1 MNAFRPDG
9 AIGRATPRIEG
20 AAKVT
25 GRARYGADQPV
36 AGALFA
42 ALATSAI
49 ARGRIVAIDQSGLAR
64 IAGIRMVLT
73 HANVGK
79 AVKPGRWF
87 LNGGAMSTTAAPLA
101 GPQVRYAGQI
111 VAVVVADS
119 FEAARDGAAA
129 LRFTYAEEAPAASFD
144 SPGAREVKPRGL
156 NPTTLDHGDVD
167 AALAAAAHSLTLDYE
182 TPAQHHNPLELFQT
196 TCAWRDGRL
205 EVWESSQSVRSQKF
219 GLAKQLGISPSRVEV
234 HSPLAGGAFGSRGDL
249 SQVTALVALAA
260 KRLARPVKYVG
271 SRRQGFTTRTFRAET
286 RHKLRIACDAAGKLT
301 GIEHLSWELVS
312 RTEAFTLAGADTTS
326 RLYAIPAIRIRA
338 HAVEAD
344 RQTPGFMRAPPEVPF
359 AFAMESALDELAHT
373 AGIDPVALRLAN
385 DTNVDPVNGKPFVTR
400 GLAACLRAGAK
411 AIGWDRR
418 SSTPGAVRGGGDYVG
433 LGCAS
438 AFYAAQIGP
447 ADAEVTLMS
456 DGRARVRVGTHEI
469 GQGAA
474 TLVAQVA
481 ADRLGLAAA
490 EVDVE
495 VGDSELP
502 PTILQGG
509 STGAASAGNAVL
521 MAAEAIRARLVQA
534 AVAGPGPLGGADP
547 AEIRFRDGM
556 LVAGNRAE
564 RVADLAAAV
573 GGGKPIVQRSTHLPA
588 RVPPGLGPMLMRRG
602 IPVMLGGHRMFRKRL
617 GYSFGAQFVEV
628 RVDAVTGEVRVSRMV
643 GAFAAGR
650 IINPVTARA
659 QLTGG
664 MIWGVSAALHEA
676 TEIDPRT
683 ARYVNAD
690 FGEYHIPVHADVPQV
705 EAMLIDE
712 DDPTLNP
719 LGIKGVGELGIVGM
733 NAAVANAVFNATGR
747 RVRRLPIRPEDVI

>member
-9 AIGRATPRIEG
+9 VIGRPTRRIEG

-25 GRARYGADQPV
+25 GQARYGADQPL
-36 AGALFA
+36 AGVLFA
-42 ALATSAI
+42 CLATSAI
-49 ARGRIVAIDQSGLAR
+49 AKGRIVAIDQGGLAG

-87 LNGGAMSTTAAPLA
+87 LNGGAMSTKAAPLG
-101 GPQVRYAGQI
+101 GPEVRYAGQI

-144 SPGAREVKPRGL
+144 SPGAAEVKPRAMF
-156 NPTTLDHGDVD
+156 PTKMEHGDVD
-167 AALAAAAHSLTLDYE
+167 AALAGAAHSIAAEYE
-182 TPAQHHNPLELFQT
+182 TPAQHHNALELFQA
-196 TCAWRDGRL
+196 TCAWTDDRL
-205 EVWESSQSVRSQKF
+205 DVWESSQSVRSKKF
-219 GLAKQLGISPSRVEV
+219 GLAKQLGISPAKVAI

-249 SQVTALVALAA
+249 SHVTALVALAA
-260 KRLARPVKYVG
+260 RRLERPVKYVG

-286 RHKLRIACDAAGKLT
+286 RHKLRIGCDAAGRLASV
-301 GIEHLSWELVS
+301 EHLSWELTS
-312 RTEAFTLAGADTTS
+312 RTEALSLSGADTTT
-326 RLYAIPAIRIRA
+326 RLYAMPAIRYRSRVIA
-338 HAVEAD
+338 AD

-359 AFAMESALDELAHT
+359 AFAMESALDELAHA
-373 AGIDPVALRLAN
+373 AGIDPVELRLIN
-385 DTNVDPVNGKPFVTR
+385 DTDVDPVDGKPYVTR
-400 GLAACLRAGAK
+400 GLAECLRAGAR
-411 AIGWDRR
+411 AFGWSRR
-418 SSTPGAVRGGGDYVG
+418 IAEPGAMRDGDELVG
-433 LGCAS
+433 YGCAS

-447 ADAEVTLMS
+447 GDAEVTLGS
-456 DGRARVRVGTHEI
+456 DGRARVRVGMHEI

-481 ADRLGLAAA
+481 ADRLGLSPADIA
-490 EVDVE
+490 VE

-502 PTILQGG
+502 PTVLAGG
-509 STGAASAGNAVL
+509 STGAATAGNGVL
-521 MAAEAIRARLVQA
+521 MAADAIRAKLVQA

-547 AEIRFRDGM
+547 GEIHFQGGM

-564 RVADLAAAV
+564 PVAELAMRI
-573 GGGKPIVQRSTHLPA
+573 GGGRPIVQRSTHMPA
-588 RVPPGLGPMLMRRG
+588 RVPPVIGPALMRRG
-602 IPVMLGGHRMFRKRL
+602 IPVMLGGHRMFRNRL

-628 RVDAVTGEVRVSRMV
+628 RVDAVTGEVRVTRMV

-664 MIWGVSAALHEA
+664 MIWGISAALHEA
-676 TEIDPRT
+676 TEVDPRT

-690 FGEYHIPVHADVPQV
+690 LGEYHIPVHADVPNV
-705 EAMLIDE
+705 EALLIEE

-719 LGIKGVGELGIVGM
+719 LGIKGVGELGIVGV
-733 NAAVANAVFNATGR
+733 NAAVANAVFNATGK
-747 RVRRLPIRPEDVI
+747 RVRRLPIRIEDVV